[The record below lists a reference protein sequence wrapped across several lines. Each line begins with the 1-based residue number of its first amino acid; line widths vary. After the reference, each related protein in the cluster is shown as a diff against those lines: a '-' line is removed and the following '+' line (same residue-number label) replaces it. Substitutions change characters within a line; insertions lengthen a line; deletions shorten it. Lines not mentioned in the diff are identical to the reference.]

1 MLTQEQRQSLIAMRD
16 SKIIEAEQ
24 LTANM
29 SNYIAEYKRLFDKIQ
44 ADVSALTEAIGDGT
58 P

>member
-1 MLTQEQRQSLIAMRD
+1 MTEEQIQSLIAIRD
-16 SKIIEAEQ
+16 SKISEAEQ

-29 SNYIAEYKRLFDKIQ
+29 SKYIAEYKRLFDKIQ

-58 P
+58 Q

>member
-1 MLTQEQRQSLIAMRD
+1 MTEEQIQSLIASRD
-16 SKIIEAEQ
+16 SKISEAEQ

>member
-1 MLTQEQRQSLIAMRD
+1 MTEEQIQSLIAIRD
-16 SKIIEAEQ
+16 SKISEAEQ

-29 SNYIAEYKRLFDKIQ
+29 SNYIAEYKRLFDKIMT
-44 ADVSALTEAIGDGT
+44 DVSALTEAIGDGT

>member
-1 MLTQEQRQSLIAMRD
+1 MTEEQIQSLIEIRD

-29 SNYIAEYKRLFDKIQ
+29 SNYIAEYKRLFDKILT
-44 ADVSALTEAIGDGT
+44 DVSALTEAIGDGT